1 MFLVLEEVDRMLDF
15 VYELQIMKLV
25 TNIRPDRQT
34 VMTSATWPEGVRRLA
49 TKYLNERNLLYL
61 GPLDLRTADTVRQQ
75 LEIQPE
81 DLKNAALMNYAEKE
95 TTENNIPLKE
105 LNSTQIGSN
114 DSVDISSAK
123 YGLKN
128 AVQQI
133 YEINEIQ
140 PIEYDLVSMDGPA
153 HKPNFTYSLSF
164 S

>member
-1 MFLVLEEVDRMLDF
+1 M
-15 VYELQIMKLV
+15 
-25 TNIRPDRQT
+25 
-34 VMTSATWPEGVRRLA
+34 A
-49 TKYLNERNLLYL
+49 TKYLIERNMLYL

-153 HKPNFTYSLSF
+153 HKPNLTYSLSF